1 MGSRAVSY
9 AGGMDE
15 ITRLRN
21 KKPLSPASMAA
32 ELVGESTRLRPLTV
46 SDKKALAV
54 AGAQYLSHGGQM
66 KVPDTDDAAGTYI
79 SSALKDHE
87 DGLRLPLAIECHCAV
102 LGPKAFRPEMD
113 TLIVGTTSFLFP
125 GGSIDHCEIGET
137 WIAGS
142 VPESPY
148 LDESRLLMLRHAFD
162 VWGLARVRVNEGGD
176 GSGGQWMT
184 RERLP
189 EAMPTAS

>member
-1 MGSRAVSY
+1 MASRADSY

-15 ITRLRN
+15 FTRLRN
-21 KKPLSPASMAA
+21 KRPLSPASMAT
-32 ELVGESTRLRPLTV
+32 ELVGETTRLRPLTI
-46 SDKKALAV
+46 SDKEALAV

-66 KVPDTDDAAGTYI
+66 RVPDTEDAASTYI
-79 SSALKDHE
+79 KSALRDHE
-87 DGLRLPLAIECHCAV
+87 DGLRLPLAIECRCAV

-125 GGSIDHCEIGET
+125 GGSIDLCEIGET

-148 LDESRLLMLRHAFD
+148 LDESRLLMLRHALD
-162 VWGLARVRVNEGGD
+162 VWGLDRVRVNEDGD
-176 GSGGQWMT
+176 GSGGQLMT
-184 RERLP
+184 REHLP